1 MDMTRGGIDTRA
13 EATFLATRAAQFLE
27 KGPADPV
34 SLIGY
39 VCNLPGAPKIVAE
52 HMAQAIFAGRPEFSR
67 DDSGRWLLVV
77 ESQPAPNPDVLERLS
92 YVVVDL
98 ETTGNQQYGG
108 DRIMEVAAVLVRG
121 GKIVDVFETLVNPER
136 PIPQFVSRLTRITW
150 SMVKNAPRFSEIE
163 PELMGILSGNIFVAH
178 NSNFDWRFLSSEVRR
193 ASGRELIGRRLCTV
207 RLARKLLP
215 QLSRR
220 SLDHVAAYYGVRIKN
235 RHRAGGDA
243 VATAECL
250 IRLISDAADR
260 GCLTWSDVHSLVGRP
275 SGRRKK
281 RRRSALPHSVDRDD
295 VA

>member
-1 MDMTRGGIDTRA
+1 MEGGIDTRA
-13 EATFLATRAAQFLE
+13 EATFLATRAAQLLE

-34 SLIGY
+34 TLIGY

-52 HMAQAIFAGRPEFSR
+52 HMAEAIFAGRPEFSR
-67 DDSGRWLLVV
+67 DDAGRWLLAM
-77 ESQPAPNPDVLERLS
+77 EAKPAANPDFLEHLS

-98 ETTGNQQYGG
+98 ETTGNQHHAG
-108 DRIMEVAAVLVRG
+108 DRIMEVAAVLVSG
-121 GKIVDVFETLVNPER
+121 GKIVNVFETLVNPER
-136 PIPQFVSRLTRITW
+136 PIPQFVQRLTRITW
-150 SMVKNAPRFSEIE
+150 SMVKNAPRFAEIE

-178 NSNFDWRFLSSEVRR
+178 NSNFDWRFLSAEVRR

-207 RLARKLLP
+207 RLSKKLLP

-220 SLDHVAAYYGVRIKN
+220 SLDHVAAYYGVRIAN

-260 GCLTWSDVHSLVGRP
+260 GCLTWSDVHSLVGRT
-275 SGRRKK
+275 SGRRRKK
-281 RRRSALPHSVDRDD
+281 RRSALPRSVDKDD
-295 VA
+295 IA

>member
-1 MDMTRGGIDTRA
+1 MMEGGIDTRA

-52 HMAQAIFAGRPEFSR
+52 HMAEAIFAGRPEFSR
-67 DDSGRWLLVV
+67 DDSGRWLLVM
-77 ESQPAPNPDVLERLS
+77 ETQPAPNPDFLERLS

-98 ETTGNQQYGG
+98 ETTGNQHYAG
-108 DRIMEVAAVLVRG
+108 DRIMEVAAVLVSG
-121 GKIVDVFETLVNPER
+121 GRIVNVFETLVNPER
-136 PIPQFVSRLTRITW
+136 PIPQFVQRLTRITW
-150 SMVKNAPRFSEIE
+150 SMVKNAPRFAEIE

-178 NSNFDWRFLSSEVRR
+178 NSNFDWRFLSAEVRR

-207 RLARKLLP
+207 RLSKKLLP

-220 SLDHVAAYYGVRIKN
+220 SLDHVAAYYGVRIQN

-260 GCLTWSDVHSLVGRP
+260 GCLTWSDVSSLVARA
-275 SGRRKK
+275 SGRRRK
-281 RRRSALPHSVDRDD
+281 RRRSALPRSVDRDD